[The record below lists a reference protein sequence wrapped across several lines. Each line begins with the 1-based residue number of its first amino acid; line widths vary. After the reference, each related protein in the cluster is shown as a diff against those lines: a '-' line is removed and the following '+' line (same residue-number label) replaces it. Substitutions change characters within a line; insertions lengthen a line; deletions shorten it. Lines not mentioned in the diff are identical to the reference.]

1 MPPRTRAIPPVAVG
15 ACAALLAGAGGPPA
29 PTPEPK
35 PEPSPAADPEPADRG
50 PAAEPDPEPV
60 RPEPPAPD
68 VKEGS
73 TGAGR
78 NVGEGRVGTL
88 TDEGNRG
95 RSNTGAGAGD
105 LSVRKGARGGDG
117 AKRRDGR
124 RHHRGHGA
132 GGADAGL
139 LPGGYAISLP
149 ATIRT
154 IGVRKG
160 AIDGFDI
167 PVFLLPIY
175 RAASE
180 RYGIPWEILA
190 AINAMETEYG
200 RNLAVSSA
208 GARGWMQFM
217 PGTWATYGVDANRD
231 GRRDPNDPVDAIFA
245 AARYLRAAGAPADMG
260 AALYA
265 YNHAHWYVRG
275 VVARARSISV
285 MQGALA
291 ESLTTL
297 ADGRSPVPDRS
308 PAYRRSQGGVLI
320 AAPGGSRVERRP
332 RTCSCASAPP
342 AATRR
347 TSIPRRSSTAGPRS
361 PRSGSSAPSAR
372 PARRPR
378 PRRPS
383 SAAAPSRAGCW
394 PTRR

>member
-29 PTPEPK
+29 PTPDPK

-105 LSVRKGARGGDG
+105 LSVRKGA
-117 AKRRDGR
+117 
-124 RHHRGHGA
+124 
-132 GGADAGL
+132 L
-139 LPGGYAISLP
+139 
-149 ATIRT
+149 
-154 IGVRKG
+154 
-160 AIDGFDI
+160 DGFDI

-394 PTRR
+394 PTRQGRSTA